1 MHEPA
6 QYGDAF
12 ADVYDDWYAASFDT
26 DAAVAA
32 LTALAGT
39 GPVLELGVGTGRLA
53 IPLAATGLTVIG
65 VDASAA
71 MLERLAAKP
80 GGSRVHPLLADMGD
94 LLDAPSSGSGVDATS
109 PDHAPAGSPTRLG
122 PDALGA
128 FALVFAAYN
137 TFFNLTTDEAQRR
150 CLESCTRL
158 LAPDGALAVEAF
170 VPTDEDVPRTSL
182 DVRSVRPDAVVLTAT
197 EHDAVAQVISGQHVE
212 LTEAGVRL
220 RPWNVRYRTPEQLD
234 ELAARAGLVRAER
247 WGGWDGRAFDE
258 SCDTH
263 VTVYRRA
270 AAP

>member
-1 MHEPA
+1 VHEPA

-12 ADVYDDWYAASFDT
+12 ADVYDEWYGASFDT
-26 DAAVAA
+26 DAAVATLA
-32 LTALAGT
+32 ALAGT

-53 IPLAATGLTVIG
+53 IPLAAGGLTVIG

-71 MLERLAAKP
+71 MLERLGAKP

-94 LLDAPSSGSGVDATS
+94 LLGEAADAAEAGVGTVPPS
-109 PDHAPAGSPTRLG
+109 RLG
-122 PDALGA
+122 PDAIGA

-150 CLESCTRL
+150 CLDQCARL
-158 LAPDGALAVEAF
+158 LAPGGALAVEAF

-182 DVRSVRPDAVVLTAT
+182 DVRSVRADAVVLTAT
-197 EHDAVAQVISGQHVE
+197 EHDADAQLIQGQHVE

-220 RPWNVRYRTPEQLD
+220 RPWRVRYRTPSQLD
-234 ELAARAGLVRAER
+234 QLAAHAGLVRAER
-247 WGGWDGRAFDE
+247 WGAWDGRRFDE

-270 AAP
+270 SAP